1 MEEGAPWACGVGA
14 RCPVRAPRGL
24 SLTAERDI
32 ETKFAPPGREVNS
45 EGWPRYQH
53 RARGTGPAP
62 EGAGAARPLGRCSP
76 DTPWVPAGQPAPSR
90 VRGLP
95 GALVAAPRTPR
106 GGVVV
111 AARRPHGARRTERA
125 RPTAPS
131 RSGRLQS
138 PTRHRAPRLPA
149 GSRTF
154 HQCVTDDK
162 HTNVFM
168 TAPSSGPFLPVNG
181 GPHASVH
188 AHTHAPGV
196 SSVCP
201 TPTRENGQTH
211 THTHSIA
218 LGKKILPKHLQYDR

>member
-1 MEEGAPWACGVGA
+1 MPWACGVGA
-14 RCPVRAPRGL
+14 RCPVHAPRGL

-45 EGWPRYQH
+45 EGWPRYRH
-53 RARGTGPAP
+53 RARGTGSAP
-62 EGAGAARPLGRCSP
+62 EGAGAARPLGR
-76 DTPWVPAGQPAPSR
+76 AG
-90 VRGLP
+90 G
-95 GALVAAPRTPR
+95 APRTRPGSRPGSQRPRVSGACPVPSRLLRGRR
-106 GGVVV
+106 GGGVT
-111 AARRPHGARRTERA
+111 ARHPHGARRTERA

-168 TAPSSGPFLPVNG
+168 TAPSSGPFLSVIG

-211 THTHSIA
+211 THTQYC
-218 LGKKILPKHLQYDR
+218 LG